1 MRCSKCGAEVNS
13 NVFFCPSCGTT
24 AFDSSTVSEPLKYED
39 SLAYVLSET
48 PAPVIEPDPVVP
60 DYAEPP
66 QSTEPI
72 TQNPYAP
79 PYVQIAANQV
89 APAANNSPYQAVP
102 IADLRMYEPANGMAI
117 AAFVLGIISMVGF
130 CFCSTILSLVST
142 LPLSI
147 LAIIFGGI
155 GLGTKK
161 TSKSKGFA
169 VAGLV
174 LGIISLL
181 LGVVLVVIFLFFAF
195 GSSDV
200 EFSNLN
206 EAFSFFE

>member
-1 MRCSKCGAEVNS
+1 MRCSKCGAGVS
-13 NVFFCPSCGTT
+13 TNVFFCPSCGTT

-66 QSTEPI
+66 QPTEPI
-72 TQNPYAP
+72 AQNPYAP
-79 PYVQIAANQV
+79 PYVQIEANPAAPV
-89 APAANNSPYQAVP
+89 ANNSPYQAVP

-117 AAFVLGIISMVGF
+117 AAFVLGIVSIIGVCLCYFTIS
-130 CFCSTILSLVST
+130 
-142 LPLSI
+142 PLSI

-161 TSKSKGFA
+161 TSKGKGFA
-169 VAGLV
+169 GAGLA

-181 LGVVLVVIFLFFAF
+181 ICVLVVISLFFAPS
-195 GSSDV
+195 SSD
-200 EFSNLN
+200 
-206 EAFSFFE
+206 AFVDSYISGLL